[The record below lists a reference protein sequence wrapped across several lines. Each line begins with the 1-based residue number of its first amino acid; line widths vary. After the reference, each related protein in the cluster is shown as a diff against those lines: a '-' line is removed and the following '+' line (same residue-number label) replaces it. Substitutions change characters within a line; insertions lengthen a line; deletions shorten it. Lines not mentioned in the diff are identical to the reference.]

1 MVKGRIPSP
10 RKSFVIR
17 LHKAKR
23 ATISKFIHDFGLSA
37 CHLNLLPWG
46 LTVALG
52 SQVTCNEV
60 KGRRQRWRWLNE
72 TMDLVISVTI
82 PVIALIVAATVILLV
97 LRRIR
102 KLTERTTT
110 KLDDF
115 SVTVQAS
122 LNLCYSDIE
131 RLHRIEVFA
140 G

>member
-1 MVKGRIPSP
+1 M
-10 RKSFVIR
+10 
-17 LHKAKR
+17 
-23 ATISKFIHDFGLSA
+23 
-37 CHLNLLPWG
+37 
-46 LTVALG
+46 
-52 SQVTCNEV
+52 
-60 KGRRQRWRWLNE
+60 NE

-115 SVTVQAS
+115 SVTLQAS